1 MEVTYYDWGG
11 AVSSDLD
18 QFDKTVQELYQA
30 CRDNS
35 SCEIIELRA
44 DPEKQCQSIIVELG
58 DGSFEI
64 DNPAGIHRVER
75 LALTYS
81 TAKNFHWDVKAL
93 RKDFPVTIH
102 QNHVLAG
109 EPRSLCLYIEPWETV
124 QRTWTPHLFLKRI
137 LWWLRATA
145 DGTIH
150 GDDQPIEHLFFS
162 SPYNV
167 ILPEGHFT
175 SEENANKKI
184 SFKPIGYEGLR
195 RITLIGRYSN
205 NAPQNNAHVYVSVS
219 LLLNPV
225 ENGPIEEYP
234 HTLGQL
240 QELLEQRGSNV
251 LDPLKEAVLELVP
264 EDGVERDQER
274 KEIVLLLLG
283 IPRSRNGEIEKIETH
298 GFLVDSEFTSLGE
311 KLSVLVKFPGQNK
324 YFRDIK
330 LLGTSQSD
338 EWKTLPI
345 EPVNVKC
352 YPSSKEIRSYSGLN
366 PDDEGP
372 NGILA
377 GVGALGSLLAKI
389 WERECWG
396 KWSYVD
402 SDVIEAHNIV
412 RHISSHHEIGH
423 PKSAIV
429 DLITSNIHQTSQE
442 RKPQHFV
449 KNILSD
455 DTKLTETINQ
465 SDLLVD
471 ATTTL
476 HVPREISLKDHYP
489 RTVSVFLT
497 PSGMASVMLLEDANR
512 NIRCNSLEAQ
522 YYRSIL
528 DSDWGKAHLSGHL
541 GRYWVGAGCREV
553 TLSMSDELVHL
564 HTATLARQLRKSTS
578 QEDAKICIWDYEDD
592 TGGIIP
598 YNIPVFQSRSAQI
611 AGWKI
616 VWDDGFIESARKY
629 RAEALPDE
637 TGGILFGIIDQKDRT
652 ISLVKACSAPI
663 DSESSPSSFKRSA
676 YCSTDVLD
684 DCRER
689 TADIVKYIGEWH
701 SHPPSHGALPSP
713 DDIGQ
718 LKFITA
724 ELQTEG
730 MPALMMIIAE
740 SQVGFYLNGEGE
752 IQTFGN

>member
-11 AVSSDLD
+11 AVSSDLE

-44 DPEKQCQSIIVELG
+44 DPEKQSLSIIVELG

-64 DNPAGIHRVER
+64 DNPVGIHRVER

-81 TAKNFHWDVKAL
+81 TAKDFYWDVRAL

-102 QNHVLAG
+102 QNHVLAE
-109 EPRSLCLYIEPWETV
+109 EPRSLCLYIEPWEIV

-137 LWWLRATA
+137 LWWLRTTA

-167 ILPEGHFT
+167 ILPEGHFA
-175 SEENANKKI
+175 SEENTNKKI
-184 SFKPIGYEGLR
+184 SFNPVGHEGAEK
-195 RITLIGRYSN
+195 ITLIGRYSN
-205 NAPQNNAHVYVSVS
+205 SVPQNDAHVYVSVS
-219 LLLNPV
+219 LLLPPI
-225 ENGPIEEYP
+225 ENGPIEQYP
-234 HTLGQL
+234 HKLGQL
-240 QELLEQRGSNV
+240 QDLLEQRGSSV
-251 LDPLKEAVLELVP
+251 LEPLKEAVFELVP
-264 EDGVERDQER
+264 EDGVESGQDK

-283 IPRSRNGEIEKIETH
+283 IPRTRNGEVEKVETQ
-298 GFLVDSEFTSLGE
+298 GFLVDSELASLGE
-311 KLSVLVKFPGQNK
+311 KLSVLVRFPGQNK
-324 YFRDIK
+324 FYRDTT

-338 EWKTLPI
+338 EWKTLQI

-352 YPSSKEIRSYSGLN
+352 YPTSKEIRSYSGLN
-366 PDDEGP
+366 PNDDGP

-377 GVGALGSLLAKI
+377 GVGALGGLLARI

-412 RHISSHHEIGH
+412 RHISSHDGIGH
-423 PKSAIV
+423 PKSLVVNSIV
-429 DLITSNIHQTSQE
+429 DHIHKTSEEKKS
-442 RKPQHFV
+442 QHFV

-455 DTKLTETINQ
+455 DEKLAEAINQ
-465 SDLLVD
+465 SDLLID

-497 PSGMASVMLLEDANR
+497 PSGMASVLLLEDENR

-522 YYRSIL
+522 YYRAVL
-528 DSDWGKAHLSGHL
+528 NSDWGKEHLSGHL
-541 GRYWVGAGCREV
+541 GRYWVGGGCREI

-564 HTATLARQLRKSTS
+564 HAATLARQLRKSTS
-578 QEDAKICIWDYEDD
+578 QEEAKICIWDYQDD
-592 TGGIIP
+592 TGGMAP

-611 AGWKI
+611 ADWKI
-616 VWDDGFIESARKY
+616 IWDNGFIESAIKY

-652 ISLVKACSAPI
+652 ILLVKACSAPEN
-663 DSESSPSSFKRSA
+663 SEASPTSFKRSA
-676 YCSTDVLD
+676 YCSMDVLD

-689 TADIVKYIGEWH
+689 TADVVKYIGEWH
-701 SHPPSHGALPSP
+701 SHPPNYGALPSQ

-718 LKFITA
+718 LKFVSS

-740 SQVGFYLNGEGE
+740 SSVGFYLNQQGK
-752 IQTFGN
+752 ILNLRD